1 MHLRSDAAEPV
12 RTIFG
17 AIKYTRDCGIT
28 HRDLEPNLLFH
39 CEPEGTSE
47 IMVADF
53 AMSHIVPD
61 LHGHGDFRT
70 SRFPR
75 ALLPMTWQI
84 AAGYGMPVDVW
95 AMVVIT
101 YLLLAGYAPFDRD
114 TRGQEIE
121 AIIAGDYCFE
131 PEEYWSNVSDA
142 AREFVN
148 CCLTVDPDL
157 RLTATEALQHPW
169 LAAEVP
175 HFV

>member
-1 MHLRSDAAEPV
+1 MATE
-12 RTIFG
+12 IF
-17 AIKYTRDCGIT
+17 
-28 HRDLEPNLLFH
+28 EQ
-39 CEPEGTSE
+39 
-47 IMVADF
+47 V
-53 AMSHIVPD
+53 
-61 LHGHGDFRT
+61 

-95 AMVVIT
+95 ASIPSPTPLFV
-101 YLLLAGYAPFDRD
+101 GYAPFDRD